1 MGIVPDKSAFKARD
15 KAMAPIR
22 LTNADVLDQSALYGA
37 ASASHSG
44 KTQGEGRFA
53 ASSLFIF
60 GVFRASI
67 LTDRIKRAKDLL

>member
-15 KAMAPIR
+15 KALAPIR
-22 LTNADVLDQSALYGA
+22 LTNAARA

-67 LTDRIKRAKDLL
+67 LMDRIMRAKDLL